1 MWLHYFLFNTFI
13 IKFAHILLATE
24 SNNRVKVNFDSSAY
38 SILVVDNDDNIQSLL
53 RLNLQTEGYRVEV
66 RNSAEE
72 ALMDNLESYRLVITE
87 VSLPGE
93 IDGWEF
99 VERMKESRLTA
110 GIPVM
115 FCTSHD
121 SENDIIRGLN
131 AGADDYIVKPFSL
144 REMMARIRSVLRRH
158 RNMAPQATS
167 RTIEYRT
174 LILNIDTHALIID
187 GETVSLSP
195 TEFSILTFLL
205 RSRNKLFTREEI
217 FNAAWPGEEMSN
229 PRMVDVNI
237 SRLRKKLSTYGPNIV
252 NRSGLGYGFMDKE

>member
-1 MWLHYFLFNTFI
+1 M
-13 IKFAHILLATE
+13 
-24 SNNRVKVNFDSSAY
+24 NFDSSAY

-53 RLNLQTEGYRVEV
+53 KLNLQTEGYRVEV

-72 ALMDNLESYRLVITE
+72 ALTDNLESYRLVITE

-99 VERMKESRLTA
+99 VDRMKESRLTA
-110 GIPVM
+110 NIPVM
-115 FCTSHD
+115 FCTTHD

-144 REMMARIRSVLRRH
+144 REMMARVRSVLRRH
-158 RNMAPQATS
+158 RNMAPQSTLH
-167 RTIEYRT
+167 TIEYRT
-174 LILNIDTHALIID
+174 LILNVDAHTLLID
-187 GETVSLSP
+187 GESVSLSP

-205 RSRNKLFTREEI
+205 RSRNKLFSREEI
-217 FNAAWPGEEMSN
+217 FNSAWPGEEMTN

-237 SRLRKKLSTYGPNIV
+237 SRLRKKLLNYSSNIV